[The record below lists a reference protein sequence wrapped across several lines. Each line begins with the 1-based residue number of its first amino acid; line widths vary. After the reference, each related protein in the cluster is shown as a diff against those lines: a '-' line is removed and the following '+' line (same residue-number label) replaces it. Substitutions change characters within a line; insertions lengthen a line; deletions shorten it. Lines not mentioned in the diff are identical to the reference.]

1 MAFRPL
7 KKHSPCLGDANQ
19 RTACIGSFPRVHEL
33 VARAVRGKC
42 VRHRIKQKSAVLRSP
57 QSKLYHAC
65 KHIARKSRADSC
77 THCLHARWKKRGG
90 RGEVPALTEWSE
102 MFSFIA
108 GRRFAAERWSCS
120 YKTGNF
126 AHVEKRGKIINSLWK
141 SLLKTLIYNGFR
153 ILLFQ
158 GGKKA
163 VFRDSHKN
171 RR

>member
-1 MAFRPL
+1 MANLAGIDRFAQANAVGVAETGC
-7 KKHSPCLGDANQ
+7 SDLGAKID
-19 RTACIGSFPRVHEL
+19 L
-33 VARAVRGKC
+33 VC
-42 VRHRIKQKSAVLRSP
+42 
-57 QSKLYHAC
+57 
-65 KHIARKSRADSC
+65 
-77 THCLHARWKKRGG
+77 
-90 RGEVPALTEWSE
+90 ALTGWSE

-108 GRRFAAERWSCS
+108 GRRFAAERWSCA

-141 SLLKTLIYNGFR
+141 SLLKTLFYNGFR
-153 ILLFQ
+153 VLLFQ